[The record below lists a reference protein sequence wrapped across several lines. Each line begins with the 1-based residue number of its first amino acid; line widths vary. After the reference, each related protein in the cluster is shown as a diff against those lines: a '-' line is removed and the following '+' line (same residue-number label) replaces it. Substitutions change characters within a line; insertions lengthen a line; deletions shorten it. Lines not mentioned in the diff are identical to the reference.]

1 MGETLTRRW
10 PGMAPKGGCP
20 RGRETIFHNLNEH
33 IGLRMQRSF
42 LSLKTSKKKQE
53 TNRQAPIIARL

>member
-33 IGLRMQRSF
+33 IELRMQRSF
-42 LSLKTSKKKQE
+42 LSVKWS
-53 TNRQAPIIARL
+53 